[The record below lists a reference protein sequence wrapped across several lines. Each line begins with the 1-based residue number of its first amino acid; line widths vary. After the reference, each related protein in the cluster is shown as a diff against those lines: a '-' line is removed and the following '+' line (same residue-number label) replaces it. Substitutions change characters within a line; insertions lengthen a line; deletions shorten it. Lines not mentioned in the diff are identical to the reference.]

1 MRLAPLATLALVA
14 CLAAP
19 AAAQVDPRT
28 LADDDLAGQG
38 WEFRERPSTPGSVG
52 AGVLALTA
60 GSVVHGAGHM
70 ALADRRSWLHLL
82 VGEVIG
88 VVAFGT
94 GTAVDA
100 ATDGD
105 GGEIAGAALQTAG
118 ASLFI
123 ATWIADVV
131 GAFKG
136 TGTKLATN
144 TRELPGLNL
153 EVFYSALVAD
163 GIDASNLA
171 TVSLP
176 LVTRRLVVTPTV
188 EADATLDYR
197 HLSAD
202 VAWRQHFTWRPLTW
216 FEVAAIGVEEYV
228 DSAGFGRNEVGGRVG
243 FSLDVGDVLPHVRG
257 LVWRNHVGVASS
269 WLYFDSDGRRR
280 FVRDQQ
286 QLRVP
291 WGFRL
296 DMNVNRS
303 VNMGVGY
310 EGPDD
315 RLVGSAS
322 SRFGRAIGRVAV
334 VPRNRI
340 GVELRLE
347 QGAFTRL
354 WAGLRWQLI
363 AAR

>member
-1 MRLAPLATLALVA
+1 MRVASLATFTVLA

-28 LADDDLAGQG
+28 LADDELAEQG

-60 GSVVHGAGHM
+60 VSVVHGAGHM
-70 ALADRRSWLHLL
+70 ALADRRSWVHLL
-82 VGEVIG
+82 VGEAIG
-88 VVAFGT
+88 IVAFGT

-105 GGEIAGAALQTAG
+105 GGEVAGAALQTAG
-118 ASLFI
+118 ASLFV

-131 GAFKG
+131 GAIQG

-163 GIDASNLA
+163 GIEASNLA

-176 LVTRRLVVTPTV
+176 MVTRRLVVTPTV

-197 HLSAD
+197 HLTAD

-216 FEVAAIGVEEYV
+216 VEVAAIGVEEYV
-228 DSAGFGRNEVGGRVG
+228 DSAGFGRNEIGGRVG

-269 WLYFDSDGRRR
+269 WLYFDSDGERR